1 MFQTTNQVWQYC
13 KPYCKTRCI
22 PCLAV
27 ECASEITNWS
37 SWSNP
42 FDFPME
48 WSSNDI
54 PMIFQCWMLDDA
66 GCVPL
71 AAWKHVHFGA
81 SASPETI
88 ERYWKSWHEK
98 YEELPVRPWNLLASR
113 NGSMRTS
120 CACQYW
126 IMTPPEVGRAL
137 FGHLNECCWYDLI
150 CGYYI
155 YTRYMI
161 CMIWCWN
168 VAKDHL
174 AQRKNMETC
183 ILWQQLMSSTSARS

>member
-81 SASPETI
+81 STSPETI

-98 YEELPVRPWNLLASR
+98 YEELQWDLGISLHQEMAACAHRAHVNTGSWLLPKLDELCLGTWM
-113 NGSMRTS
+113 NVVDM
-120 CACQYW
+120 
-126 IMTPPEVGRAL
+126 I
-137 FGHLNECCWYDLI
+137 WYVDI
-150 CGYYI
+150 IYI
-155 YTRYMI
+155 RYMI